1 VKECGE
7 VFQGHK
13 HKAATSASR
22 SKQSLAR
29 QGRTF
34 TAAVN
39 ERAPRAEVNCDSS
52 HAVFGLLCDQ
62 RG

>member
-1 VKECGE
+1 VGERQRRAESCVEAADVKECGE

-22 SKQSLAR
+22 SKQSLAG

-34 TAAVN
+34 G
-39 ERAPRAEVNCDSS
+39 ERKGATR
-52 HAVFGLLCDQ
+52 
-62 RG
+62 